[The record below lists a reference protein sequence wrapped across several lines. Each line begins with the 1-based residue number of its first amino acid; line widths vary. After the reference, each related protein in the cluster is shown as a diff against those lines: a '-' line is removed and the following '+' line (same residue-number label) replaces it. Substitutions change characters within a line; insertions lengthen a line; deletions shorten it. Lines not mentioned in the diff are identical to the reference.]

1 MRCSPSEKKF
11 RGNLHKTPTPLRV
24 LLKSSRLEKL
34 SDINT
39 GRSLTQI
46 VEKLPWDLR
55 KGWLKRVHH
64 IKTVESK
71 VPTIDD
77 VVKFVAASAEQANDP
92 VFGKLVSR
100 DDTSKSRKNAKQ
112 QPQPRAKQRSTFSV

>member
-1 MRCSPSEKKF
+1 M
-11 RGNLHKTPTPLRV
+11 
-24 LLKSSRLEKL
+24 LKSCL
-34 SDINT
+34 
-39 GRSLTQI
+39 
-46 VEKLPWDLR
+46 WDLW
-55 KGWLKRVHH
+55 KSWLKRVHH

-77 VVKFVAASAEQANDP
+77 VVKFVTASAEQANDP

-112 QPQPRAKQRSTFSV
+112 QPQSRKV